1 MILGAPNATLEEFRG
16 ECGLEHAHRIDTCT
30 SGFSCKMLICRRY
43 LEARIMSRGPISRP
57 YNIVLHRLLKWIKPK
72 TRNSPEVVM
81 YTCTSGFS
89 CRMLICRRYMKAFG
103 GSYHVKGTYFE
114 TLQHYFTLVTEVDK
128 IQDIKEWQSVTWAKL
143 KSQLRINHYFWTIS
157 CLGFYPLW

>member
-1 MILGAPNATLEEFRG
+1 MLPWKNL
-16 ECGLEHAHRIDTCT
+16 ECGLEQPHRIDTCT

-72 TRNSPEVVM
+72 TRNSPEVVI

-157 CLGFYPLW
+157 CLGFYPLR